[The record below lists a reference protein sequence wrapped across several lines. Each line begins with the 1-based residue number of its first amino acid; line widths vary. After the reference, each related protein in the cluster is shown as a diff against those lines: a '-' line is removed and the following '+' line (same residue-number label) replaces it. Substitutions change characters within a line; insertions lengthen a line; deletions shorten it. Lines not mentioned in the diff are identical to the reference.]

1 MVGIRPLPLEAKKI
15 VGVAAYDQ
23 SVEKETASIAHV
35 SSLSALSKGLLLREP
50 YEFENFGT
58 RSECYILLIVLK
70 LSHSYGNSYAVY
82 IYIYLYKHMYTWRYS
97 VKYSQLLAYQGGSNI
112 VFLHYAGWSLN
123 WNFSKSLWSDLSSD
137 LVVSGPMLKLQCV
150 STSVDAQQVGGNC
163 PTEN

>member
-1 MVGIRPLPLEAKKI
+1 
-15 VGVAAYDQ
+15 
-23 SVEKETASIAHV
+23 
-35 SSLSALSKGLLLREP
+35 
-50 YEFENFGT
+50 
-58 RSECYILLIVLK
+58 
-70 LSHSYGNSYAVY
+70 
-82 IYIYLYKHMYTWRYS
+82 MYTWRYS

-137 LVVSGPMLKLQCV
+137 LVVSGPMLKLQSV

>member
-82 IYIYLYKHMYTWRYS
+82 IYIYINICTPEDI
-97 VKYSQLLAYQGGSNI
+97 VSNI
-112 VFLHYAGWSLN
+112 P
-123 WNFSKSLWSDLSSD
+123 NF
-137 LVVSGPMLKLQCV
+137 
-150 STSVDAQQVGGNC
+150 
-163 PTEN
+163 